1 MSPSSHMPAP
11 SPPSAHGP
19 SVLVLGAGVSGMTAA
34 VTLAERGARVVVH
47 ERGPRIGSGASWK
60 AGGMLAPWCEAES
73 ATPEVTEQSL
83 SSLDWWDAHVPQVVR
98 NGTLV
103 LAPARDVGEIA
114 RFGRRTSHFRTI
126 GESEIAQLEPEL
138 ADRFSRALFFEH
150 EGHVNPRDA
159 LLALG
164 RRVESLGGRIVCN
177 APMSY
182 DAGAYDWIVDCTGI
196 AARDVMPD
204 MRGVRGEMLLLRCR
218 DITLS
223 RPVRM
228 LHPRIPVYI
237 VPRAEHVFMVG
248 ATMIESENAG
258 GMTLRS
264 MVELLGAAYALHPA
278 FGEAEILETG
288 TGLRPSYPDNMPAV
302 RRDGKRIYVNG
313 MYRHGFLLSP
323 VRAREAADIVF
334 GP

>member
-1 MSPSSHMPAP
+1 MSQPPITSAIPPA
-11 SPPSAHGP
+11 SATGP
-19 SVLVLGAGVSGMTAA
+19 HVLVLGAGVSGMTAA

-73 ATPEVTEQSL
+73 ATPEVTRQSL
-83 SSLDWWDAHVPQVVR
+83 SSLDWWDAHVPDVVR

-114 RFGRRTSHFRTI
+114 RFGRRTSHFRAI
-126 GESEIAQLEPEL
+126 GEKELAELEPEL
-138 ADRFSRALFFEH
+138 ADRFSRGLFFEH

-159 LLALG
+159 LMALG
-164 RRVESLGGRIVCN
+164 RRLEALGGQIICN
-177 APMSY
+177 APPC
-182 DAGAYDWIVDCTGI
+182 DGGEYDWIVDCTGI
-196 AARDVMPD
+196 AAREKMAD

-218 DITLS
+218 DVTLS

-237 VPRAEHVFMVG
+237 VPRADHVFMVG
-248 ATMIESENAG
+248 ATMIESENDG

-302 RRDGKRIYVNG
+302 RREGKRIYVNG

-323 VRAREAADIVF
+323 VRAREAADIVL
-334 GP
+334 GPS